1 MKIQKIL
8 ILTLIILS
16 FSCTKQEKQLPQKI
30 TNEKNQ
36 TKAEKLQIG
45 FSIDTLA
52 IERWQRDLDI
62 FMNKAHELGADV
74 IVQNAGN
81 NAEEQNRQLLYL
93 LEKQVDTIIIV
104 AKEAKSLTDTIH
116 KIKNKNIPIIA
127 YDRII
132 LDAPIDLYLT
142 IDSEKVGETMAKGL
156 LNATKGTN
164 WFYILGPEEDFNM
177 TLIKEGIA
185 KCITNTNINI
195 SHIYYTNSWNY
206 DLSHQEMNRLLA
218 KEQIPDAIVCGN
230 DAIAD
235 SVIQSISKYSPD
247 KDIAICGQDADIVA
261 CQYIIQEKQT
271 FTVYKPITKLAEL
284 AAEYAIKLAKKESLH
299 IPEKWR
305 KSINNGHSEIPG
317 LWLEPTLVNKENLDE
332 VIINSG
338 FHPSTSIYVN

>member
-36 TKAEKLQIG
+36 TKAKKLQIG

-74 IVQNAGN
+74 IVQNAVN

-127 YDRII
+127 IHI
-132 LDAPIDLYLT
+132 EFPIPL
-142 IDSEKVGETMAKGL
+142 
-156 LNATKGTN
+156 
-164 WFYILGPEEDFNM
+164 
-177 TLIKEGIA
+177 
-185 KCITNTNINI
+185 
-195 SHIYYTNSWNY
+195 
-206 DLSHQEMNRLLA
+206 
-218 KEQIPDAIVCGN
+218 
-230 DAIAD
+230 
-235 SVIQSISKYSPD
+235 
-247 KDIAICGQDADIVA
+247 
-261 CQYIIQEKQT
+261 
-271 FTVYKPITKLAEL
+271 
-284 AAEYAIKLAKKESLH
+284 
-299 IPEKWR
+299 
-305 KSINNGHSEIPG
+305 
-317 LWLEPTLVNKENLDE
+317 
-332 VIINSG
+332 
-338 FHPSTSIYVN
+338 